1 MLKFLTG
8 GSQGDS
14 NTGLNEEAISG
25 LIITANADAQ
35 AAVDELGAAMQKI
48 LDVLGEEWGTQDSIS
63 DVDTDILPG
72 LNTAQQQV
80 AAELKAVVQTVRE
93 TALKQASDTNNDFS
107 GLPTADDPT
116 LPTLSN
122 KQTSVLADIGLVGV
136 KGTLE
141 ADVASAG
148 SSAQELI
155 DAKLDD
161 MNSHLQEAA
170 ALGFVDA
177 GNTVQTKLAEHYGN
191 VKSALDQALTT
202 LMESVNTYTTGVV
215 KYEQDIQGEWVQIDA
230 DGAQVGGGN

>member
-14 NTGLNEEAISG
+14 NTGLNEEAIGG
-25 LIITANADAQ
+25 LINTANTDAQ

-48 LDVLGEEWGTQDSIS
+48 LDTLGEEWGTQDSIT
-63 DVDTDILPG
+63 DVDNDILPG

-80 AAELKAVVQTVRE
+80 AAELKAVVETVRQ

-107 GLPTADDPT
+107 GLPTSVEPT
-116 LPTLSN
+116 IVTLTN
-122 KQTSVLADIGLVGV
+122 KQNSVLADLGLVGV

-148 SSAQELI
+148 SNAQELI
-155 DAKLDD
+155 DSKLND
-161 MNSHLQEAA
+161 MNDHLQEAA

-191 VKSALDQALTT
+191 VKSALDQALST

-215 KYEQDIQGEWVQIDA
+215 KYEQDIQGEWVQVDA